1 MIYDY
6 LPIYNKHMH
15 KFKGRKR
22 EAKKKKRTCSVS
34 KEFLCLSKNSFP
46 VSTVLFLQFIKSYTF

>member
-15 KFKGRKR
+15 KFKAEK
-22 EAKKKKRTCSVS
+22 ENKKQ
-34 KEFLCLSKNSFP
+34 KN
-46 VSTVLFLQFIKSYTF
+46 LFC